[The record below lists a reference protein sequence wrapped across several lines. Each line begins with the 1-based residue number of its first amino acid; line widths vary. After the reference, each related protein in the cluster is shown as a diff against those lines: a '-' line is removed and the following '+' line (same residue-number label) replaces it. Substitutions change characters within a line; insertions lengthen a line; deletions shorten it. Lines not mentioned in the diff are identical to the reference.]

1 MQLGSDTLPAAAIAH
16 TAQAL
21 WSFWCIPSKEERP
34 DRGFGSS
41 LGVSQEV
48 VFLMK
53 IGATPLDSLVG
64 YVLVPFFLIT
74 VVGIV
79 VVVMM
84 YIQKKRRFD
93 RLRHHLLPMYSYDP
107 AEDLHEA
114 EQELLGDPDDTKVMR
129 GWGGYQPH
137 RTSLMDMKA

>member
-1 MQLGSDTLPAAAIAH
+1 MSNTTTPTSAGT
-16 TAQAL
+16 
-21 WSFWCIPSKEERP
+21 
-34 DRGFGSS
+34 SS
-41 LGVSQEV
+41 
-48 VFLMK
+48 
-53 IGATPLDSLVG
+53 DSLVG

-84 YIQKKRRFD
+84 YIQKKR
-93 RLRHHLLPMYSYDP
+93 SYDP

>member
-21 WSFWCIPSKEERP
+21 WSFWWTILPSFPQTWLSTGCQHSFKGGETRSWIWKLFGGREGQPRGCLP
-34 DRGFGSS
+34 DEDRSHPSVSS
-41 LGVSQEV
+41 RAAASDA
-48 VFLMK
+48 MSNTT
-53 IGATPLDSLVG
+53 TPTSAGTSSDSLVG

-84 YIQKKRRFD
+84 YIQKKRR
-93 RLRHHLLPMYSYDP
+93 RLWKS
-107 AEDLHEA
+107 
-114 EQELLGDPDDTKVMR
+114 
-129 GWGGYQPH
+129 QPP
-137 RTSLMDMKA
+137 

>member
-1 MQLGSDTLPAAAIAH
+1 MKPPSSGREGQPRGCLPDEDRSHPSVSSRAAASDAMSNA
-16 TAQAL
+16 TTPTSA
-21 WSFWCIPSKEERP
+21 
-34 DRGFGSS
+34 GTSS
-41 LGVSQEV
+41 
-48 VFLMK
+48 
-53 IGATPLDSLVG
+53 DSLVG
-64 YVLVPFFLIT
+64 YVLVPFFFIT

-84 YIQKKRRFD
+84 YIQKKR
-93 RLRHHLLPMYSYDP
+93 SYDP

-137 RTSLMDMKA
+137 RTPLMDMKA